1 MPHLP
6 RNSWRSS
13 QLPSSFL
20 LCKLDLCSQHLLAH
34 YILYT
39 TPYKIAGE
47 WHSVTQG
54 DTPVL
59 LTCFPYHNILWLF
72 CCHLRPSRWMVWV
85 SLLQQVGDRE
95 KVRQDCSHRSDAI
108 SRPFYLVLVRCCVF
122 LAFVLCPIQVPPE
135 TVNGD
140 FLNWR
145 GKLKV

>member
-72 CCHLRPSRWMVWV
+72 CCHLRPSRWMVRV

-95 KVRQDCSHRSDAI
+95 KVRQDCSQQKWCN
-108 SRPFYLVLVRCCVF
+108 LETF
-122 LAFVLCPIQVPPE
+122 LSGPCTVLCVPGFCSLSNPS
-135 TVNGD
+135 TPWNSQWG
-140 FLNWR
+140 FL
-145 GKLKV
+145 KLKRKT